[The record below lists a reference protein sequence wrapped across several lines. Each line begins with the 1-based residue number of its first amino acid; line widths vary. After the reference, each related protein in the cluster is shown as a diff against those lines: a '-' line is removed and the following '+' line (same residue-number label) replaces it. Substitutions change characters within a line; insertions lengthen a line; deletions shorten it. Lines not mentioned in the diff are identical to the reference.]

1 MHNQHAGLSQL
12 LAHQHIQALQEQAAQ
27 ARLADG
33 EGRPRRRRHR
43 WAARRWWQ
51 LARWPAVATSS
62 QPHTHPGSVDR
73 EVSMSTRTR
82 VLIIGATLAT
92 MTLVTMATVAH
103 ADQQPAG
110 PEGIPRPPTERQVG
124 EPWRQRQAA
133 SQDKAAQDQAAADA
147 TLQRVQARERFS
159 IPSPTPSQVPAS
171 APTRPSRPSGWLFAS
186 LGVLVATLG
195 LAGGLAVRAA
205 RRTRRR
211 ARLEHAA

>member
-1 MHNQHAGLSQL
+1 
-12 LAHQHIQALQEQAAQ
+12 
-27 ARLADG
+27 
-33 EGRPRRRRHR
+33 
-43 WAARRWWQ
+43 
-51 LARWPAVATSS
+51 
-62 QPHTHPGSVDR
+62 
-73 EVSMSTRTR
+73 MSTRTR
-82 VLIIGATLAT
+82 ALIIGATLAT

-159 IPSPTPSQVPAS
+159 IPSPTPSQVPAP
-171 APTRPSRPSGWLFAS
+171 APRPSRPSGWLFAS

-195 LAGGLAVRAA
+195 LAGGLALRAS

-211 ARLEHAA
+211 ARLQHVA